1 MKPQSQAPR
10 QKKSRKALT
19 LAQRVKVIQRSQN
32 GDSIKALQEQFD
44 VGRTQITCILKDKES
59 IMKRWESGESG
70 DRKLKLSSKAKYHEV
85 NEKLLAFFQE
95 TRARNIP
102 LNGPMLKGKALQ
114 ISLELGLDDFQAS
127 NGE

>member
-1 MKPQSQAPR
+1 
-10 QKKSRKALT
+10 
-19 LAQRVKVIQRSQN
+19 
-32 GDSIKALQEQFD
+32 
-44 VGRTQITCILKDKES
+44 
-59 IMKRWESGESG
+59 MKRWESGESG

-95 TRARNIP
+95 TSARNIP